1 MDGELID
8 QDAAIQ
14 IEDED
19 IPVEWVALEAPV
31 DDDEPE
37 SEFTATTAPLRTSDH
52 DERAALEEELARL
65 DARWETRL
73 DPEERNTSDV
83 ALTSLEV
90 DLADIDL

>member
-1 MDGELID
+1 MELIRL
-8 QDAAIQ
+8 
-14 IEDED
+14 
-19 IPVEWVALEAPV
+19 VV
-31 DDDEPE
+31 DHY
-37 SEFTATTAPLRTSDH
+37 A
-52 DERAALEEELARL
+52 L